1 VFGYSAT
8 KKKNDLKDFTSVC
21 FVRIFD
27 RADGMIMSN
36 QCTKSISHCA
46 TNPV

>member
-8 KKKNDLKDFTSVC
+8 GKQNDLKDFTSVW
-21 FVRIFD
+21 FVRLFD
-27 RADGMIMSN
+27 HPTGMVISN

-46 TNPV
+46 TNSV